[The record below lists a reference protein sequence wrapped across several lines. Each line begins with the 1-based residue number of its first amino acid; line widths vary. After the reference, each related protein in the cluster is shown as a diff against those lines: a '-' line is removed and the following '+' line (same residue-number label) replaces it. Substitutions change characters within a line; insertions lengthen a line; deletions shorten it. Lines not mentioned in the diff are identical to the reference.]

1 MKWFSS
7 FRAKLIL
14 TVFPVVAGIT
24 IATLVLAEWKFVAA
38 YRRLFEEQ
46 FESQINTFTAAKKKR
61 TEALSAVLGKI
72 AKEPEVL
79 EAIAKKDYGAAAQI
93 MRPQLEALAVER
105 LQTEFPGSGGPP
117 RPNLGGGQR
126 LPQPF
131 GQRGNDD
138 KDRPAAAK
146 LVSRLAPGQMPFI
159 GLIDSD
165 GDFLSSPKKS
175 GSGDKAPNGFKLA
188 PGLMESDDNG
198 EMRRRGGKMQWLSGR
213 KLEEILK
220 EQEVG
225 YLRVE
230 YGENNRNEQVR
241 EVFIT
246 PLRDEKNGKFLGAF
260 LFGLPLQVLAERL
273 LYEQTKKSDM
283 GEIMSGVWVE
293 DALVS
298 TTIPKDIA
306 AVIGK
311 HIAESIHRS
320 GKSQRE
326 LTVPVNGVRH
336 QIFYR
341 VLNPGSPFPLA
352 AQVNLYPL
360 TAMEGE
366 LNELRRDVG
375 GLGVV
380 ALLIALLVVLWI
392 SRGLSGPIR
401 DIVSGTHQIEQGNFD
416 VRVPVHRQD
425 ELGKLAASFNEMA
438 AGLALQ
444 EKYRSVLNAV
454 ADRTVAAQLIEQS
467 SGLGGEIRHV
477 SMLFCDIRGFTAITE
492 NMEPAEVIELLNE
505 HMTALTDVAYK
516 HGGIVDKFVGD
527 LIMVLFGAPVSTGAD
542 ALSAVQCALS
552 MLQVRRHLNQTSKHS
567 LEVGIGV
574 ATGSVVAG
582 CMGSDQRLS
591 YTVLGHRVN
600 LASRLCSIAQAGE
613 IVMDAETYAEAR
625 ELIQAEPM
633 PPMQLKGISEPVHP
647 WRVVAA

>member
-1 MKWFSS
+1 MQWFSS

-24 IATLVLAEWKFVAA
+24 IATLVLAEWKFMAA

-61 TEALSAVLGKI
+61 TEALSSVLGKI

-79 EAIAKKDYGAAAQI
+79 QAIAKKDYAAAAQI

-105 LQTEFPGSGGPP
+105 LQTELPNGSGPA
-117 RPNLGGGQR
+117 RSTLGGGQR
-126 LPQPF
+126 LPQMF
-131 GQRGNDD
+131 GPRGNDD
-138 KDRPAAAK
+138 KDRPNASK
-146 LVSRLAPGQMPFI
+146 LSPGQLPFI
-159 GLIDSD
+159 GLIDVE
-165 GDFLSSPKKS
+165 GNFLAAPKKS
-175 GSGDKAPNGFKLA
+175 GPGDKAPNGFKLA
-188 PGLMESDDNG
+188 PGLMVGDDNG

-213 KLEEILK
+213 QLEDILK

-246 PLRDEKNGKFLGAF
+246 PLRDEQKGGFLGAF

-298 TTIPKDIA
+298 STIPNDIA
-306 AVIGK
+306 TVIEK

-375 GLGVV
+375 GLGLV
-380 ALLIALLVVLWI
+380 ALFIALLVVLYI

-416 VRVPVHRQD
+416 VRVPVRRQD

-477 SMLFCDIRGFTAITE
+477 SMLFCDIRGFTSITE

-567 LEVGIGV
+567 LEVGIGL

-600 LASRLCSIAQAGE
+600 LASRLCSVAQAGQ
-613 IVMDAETYAEAR
+613 IVMDAETYAEAQ

-633 PPMQLKGISEPVHP
+633 PPMQLKGISEPIHP